1 MAEKKEK
8 QQVFDDAIAFFKS
21 VECKPWPGDCSKESD
36 ALLCAL
42 KMASESL
49 EPDGE
54 PQQEECS
61 TARLRPS
68 LRRLRA
74 RSKRKAAG
82 SGLKSHGEDRQ
93 APYPRSAKP
102 DFNLCCAR
110 QRKAFWVVGVS
121 PCFKASPHFEDLGR
135 LFGNRGISP
144 GSKAG
149 FTHKFAEHYVW

>member
-21 VECKPWPGDCSKESD
+21 VKCKPWPGDCSKESD

-54 PQQEECS
+54 PQQEEHPETDWKAMYLSEKERNELLPIVLWSFPRRSRTACRPRRCS

-68 LRRLRA
+68 LRRFESQGQKKSRWE
-74 RSKRKAAG
+74 R
-82 SGLKSHGEDRQ
+82 LKIAWKG
-93 APYPRSAKP
+93 
-102 DFNLCCAR
+102 
-110 QRKAFWVVGVS
+110 
-121 PCFKASPHFEDLGR
+121 
-135 LFGNRGISP
+135 
-144 GSKAG
+144 
-149 FTHKFAEHYVW
+149 